1 MVNLPGQDLGLIIL
15 LSLKAQDFFFF
26 LRVEKRS
33 FHGKQRNVLKNQ
45 FEMLY
50 LEEMT
55 VKLKLG

>member
-15 LSLKAQDFFFF
+15 LSLKAQDFFF

-55 VKLKLG
+55 VKLKET